1 MSKCNGYIF
10 LILLLISACNKHSIS
25 VTTPNLLV
33 NGSAEIPDNDS
44 MPAGWTIVQG
54 SWKGL
59 LIDSNTGIIAVPK
72 EGKNLFFEGQDSLG
86 ILQQD
91 IYVGQFGQA
100 IDNHERQFIFS
111 GYVQSLDQG
120 SPSDQTKI
128 SVTCLDSL
136 KRNALYTFNS
146 EVLES
151 KNDWHKITDS
161 FVAPASTRFVRIQLT
176 AVRWVGMDN
185 DGYFD
190 NIRLVSATQQSAGYS
205 LWIVIIIIIVVV
217 IAIVILMRRKTPA
230 LVAVQKEQNVVKPF
244 NQAN

>member
-10 LILLLISACNKHSIS
+10 LILLLTSACNKHTIS

-33 NGSAEIPDNDS
+33 NGSGEMPDNDS

-59 LIDSNTGIIAVPK
+59 LIDSNTGIIAIPK

-136 KRNALYTFNS
+136 KRNALYTFDS

-151 KNDWHKITDS
+151 KNDWHQVTNT
-161 FVAPASTRFVRIQLT
+161 FVAPASTRFVRIQLI

-190 NIRLVSATQQSAGYS
+190 NISLVCGTQQYAGS
-205 LWIVIIIIIVVV
+205 SPWMIIMIVLIVIV
-217 IAIVILMRRKTPA
+217 ALVILMRRGTNA
-230 LVAVQKEQNVVKPF
+230 RVNIQKQ
-244 NQAN
+244 

>member
-10 LILLLISACNKHSIS
+10 LIFLLICACNKHSIS

-44 MPAGWTIVQG
+44 MPAGWIIVQG

-59 LIDSNTGIIAVPK
+59 LIDSNTGIIAIPK

-91 IYVGQFGQA
+91 VYVGQFGAA
-100 IDNHERQFIFS
+100 IDHHERQFIFC

-128 SVTCLDSL
+128 SVICLDSL

-146 EVLES
+146 EVMES
-151 KNDWHKITDS
+151 KNDWRQVTDT

-190 NIRLVSATQQSAGYS
+190 NISLVSGTQQSARYS
-205 LWIVIIIIIVVV
+205 LWMIIIVLFIIIMTIVV
-217 IAIVILMRRKTPA
+217 LMSRKTNA
-230 LVAVQKEQNVVKPF
+230 RGIIQKEQIAIKPL
-244 NQAN
+244 N